1 MSTKSIVMIGM
12 TVGMTLGAFIP
23 WIFGDHSLL
32 DAWSIWGG
40 LVGGFFG
47 IWAGVKVAKQMR

>member
-1 MSTKSIVMIGM
+1 M